1 MKNLRKEL
9 ELNLT
14 HNLLVYDVNLPHKHK
29 NSQEKNTVVLL
40 SKCRKI
46 KEAYKLFQNV
56 AKFKCSGMRIT
67 E

>member
-1 MKNLRKEL
+1 MKNLHKEM

-14 HNLLVYDVNLPHKHK
+14 HNLLVYDVNLLHK

-40 SKCRKI
+40 PKWRQI
-46 KEAYKLFQNV
+46 KGTNKLFYNV

-67 E
+67 K